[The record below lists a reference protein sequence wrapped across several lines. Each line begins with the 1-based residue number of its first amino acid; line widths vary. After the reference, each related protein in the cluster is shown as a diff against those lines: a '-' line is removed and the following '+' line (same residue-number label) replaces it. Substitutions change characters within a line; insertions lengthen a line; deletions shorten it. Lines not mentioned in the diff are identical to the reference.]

1 MTFDTKLDDKQLKV
15 DLSVTNLA
23 DVLQYCKPKEQLVLL
38 KKFGLSTNGQE
49 IPLQR
54 IGQEFNMTRERARQ
68 IEAQAL
74 MRFRR
79 LIVGNDKYLNLIDQ
93 ATKILDE
100 NGGMMLEGDLVS
112 KVVESGVTTFSPAEV
127 KLVLMSDFTITH
139 LRRNKLL
146 FKSFY
151 MDPLY
156 ETLISIISADVVG
169 YFESQGK
176 SSSMVEYIETLK
188 KTYSAK
194 YPNVKYLKQNQFYM
208 NLFSAIRDASTF
220 DGKVGLTTFKSVNPK
235 TIKDK
240 IMYVFNII
248 GKPMHYQEMAT
259 KVMEFFPKKPVK
271 VNTVHNEMVK
281 SNQTFVNMGL
291 GIYGLKSWGYQ
302 GGIVA
307 DILVRILNEH
317 GRPMTIKELTQNVLK
332 EKMCSPNTI
341 LLNLHKH
348 KERFNKD
355 ENGMYS
361 LKEGTS
367 LEPTKSKKGRRKKNA
382 A

>member
-68 IEAQAL
+68 IESQAL

-79 LIVGNDKYLNLIDQ
+79 LIVGNDKYLNLIEQ
-93 ATKILDE
+93 ATQILDD
-100 NGGMMLEGDLVS
+100 NGGLMLEGDLV
-112 KVVESGVTTFSPAEV
+112 KRVVDSGLTMFSPAEV
-127 KLVLMSDFTITH
+127 KLILMSDFTITH

-146 FKSFY
+146 HKSFY

-156 ETLISIISADVVG
+156 ETLITIISSDVVH
-169 YFESQGK
+169 YFESQG
-176 SSSMVEYIETLK
+176 SASNMIEYVDILK

-208 NLFSAIRDASTF
+208 NLFSAIRGASIF
-220 DGKVGLTTFKSVNPK
+220 DGKVWLNTFKSVNPK

-240 IMYVFNII
+240 IMHVFNVI

-291 GIYGLKSWGYQ
+291 GIYGLKSWWYQ

-307 DILVRILNEH
+307 DILVRILHEY

-332 EKMCSPNTI
+332 EKMCSPSTI

-355 ENGMYS
+355 DNGMYS
-361 LKEGTS
+361 LREWTS
-367 LEPTKSKKGRRKKNA
+367 LEPTKSKKGRRKKNTA
-382 A
+382 

>member
-1 MTFDTKLDDKQLKV
+1 MTFDTKLDDKQIKV

-68 IEAQAL
+68 IESQAL

-79 LIVGNDKYLNLIDQ
+79 LIVGNDKYLSLIEH

-100 NGGMMLEGDLVS
+100 NGGLMLEAELINKIIDA
-112 KVVESGVTTFSPAEV
+112 GVTSFTPAEV
-127 KLVLMSDFTITH
+127 KLILMSDFTITH

-146 FKSFY
+146 HKSFY

-156 ETLISIISADVVG
+156 ETLISIISADVVAH
-169 YFESQGK
+169 FETQGK
-176 SSSMVEYIETLK
+176 SSSMVEYIENLK

-208 NLFSAIRDASTF
+208 NLFAAIRDASTF

-240 IMYVFNII
+240 ILYVFNIV
-248 GKPMHYQEMAT
+248 GKPMHYQEMAS
-259 KVMEFFPKKPVK
+259 KVVEFFPKKAVK

-281 SNQTFVNMGL
+281 SNQTFVNM
-291 GIYGLKSWGYQ
+291 
-302 GGIVA
+302 
-307 DILVRILNEH
+307 
-317 GRPMTIKELTQNVLK
+317 
-332 EKMCSPNTI
+332 
-341 LLNLHKH
+341 
-348 KERFNKD
+348 
-355 ENGMYS
+355 
-361 LKEGTS
+361 
-367 LEPTKSKKGRRKKNA
+367 
-382 A
+382 